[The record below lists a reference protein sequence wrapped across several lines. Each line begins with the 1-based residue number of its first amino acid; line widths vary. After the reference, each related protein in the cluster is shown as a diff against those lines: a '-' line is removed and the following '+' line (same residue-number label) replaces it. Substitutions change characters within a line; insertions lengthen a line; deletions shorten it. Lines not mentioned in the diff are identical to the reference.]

1 MRNAFCP
8 TVLNKV
14 KWVLK
19 LPKNGILLLPPRQP
33 SPPPVSHLHLST
45 GEYAHIHPETQPH
58 K

>member
-1 MRNAFCP
+1 MRNAFCA

-19 LPKNGILLLPPRQP
+19 LPQNGILL
-33 SPPPVSHLHLST
+33 PPVSHLHLST
-45 GEYAHIHPETQPH
+45 GEYTHIHPETQPH

>member
-19 LPKNGILLLPPRQP
+19 LPKNGILLLPPL
-33 SPPPVSHLHLST
+33 PVSHLHLST

>member
-1 MRNAFCP
+1 MRNAFCE

-19 LPKNGILLLPPRQP
+19 LPKNGILLPPP
-33 SPPPVSHLHLST
+33 TPVSHLHLST
-45 GEYAHIHPETQPH
+45 GEYRHIHPETQPP